1 MPVPLSPIR
10 KTLYLFF
17 LLHPEGVRLVDLP
30 DAHHVKTLARLYG
43 RLANTGTPAAQE
55 AKMRKLAEN
64 RDGRLNQH
72 LSVIRNTFNG
82 ILGNGDALLY
92 TIEGTPGE
100 RFGIQLPRKYVRWTD
115 QQGNLVRCGHPGEM

>member
-1 MPVPLSPIR
+1 
-10 KTLYLFF
+10 
-17 LLHPEGVRLVDLP
+17 
-30 DAHHVKTLARLYG
+30 
-43 RLANTGTPAAQE
+43 
-55 AKMRKLAEN
+55 MRKLAEN

-100 RFGIQLPRKYVRWTD
+100 RFGIRLPRKFVRWTD
-115 QQGNLVRCGHPGEM
+115 QQGNPVPGRSPGRDVNAGERSPPAPCPAGPP